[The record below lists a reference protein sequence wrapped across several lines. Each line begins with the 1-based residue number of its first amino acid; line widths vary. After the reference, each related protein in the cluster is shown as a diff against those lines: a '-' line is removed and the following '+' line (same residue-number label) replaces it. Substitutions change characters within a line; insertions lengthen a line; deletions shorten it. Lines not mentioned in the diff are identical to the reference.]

1 MKPQDDMPME
11 LAIEMYFEKHHALRM
26 GNLTRL
32 IELKQQHPQIF
43 DKAKDKEIR
52 DIIIHAKAF
61 EKSEHYLAL
70 RRLEIKESLAT
81 IVEEPNIDP

>member
-1 MKPQDDMPME
+1 
-11 LAIEMYFEKHHALRM
+11 LRM

-32 IELKQQHPQIF
+32 IELKQLHPQIF

-52 DIIIHAKAF
+52 DIITHAKAF

-70 RRLEIKESLAT
+70 RRLELKESLSVIADDS
-81 IVEEPNIDP
+81 NIDP

>member
-1 MKPQDDMPME
+1 MKPQNDMPME

-32 IELKQQHPQIF
+32 IALKQQHPQIF
-43 DKAKDKEIR
+43 DIAKDKEIR

-70 RRLEIKESLAT
+70 RQLELKASLSVMADDSS
-81 IVEEPNIDP
+81 IDP